1 MLENFVE
8 IFFMVGGPTEATPL
22 DIAYFWIEDPS
33 RNRLA
38 LNGISAKNLTRFFE
52 KKKKKFTFFFP
63 LNFIFVLKSSETYAK
78 KILSSALF
86 KGGRGGGSKIGTNPR
101 S

>member
-8 IFFMVGGPTEATPL
+8 IFFYGRGPKAIQKHAVPL
-22 DIAYFWIEDPS
+22 DTACFWIEDPS

-38 LNGISAKNLTRFFE
+38 LNGISAINITRFFE
-52 KKKKKFTFFFP
+52 KNEKNIFFNFFFP
-63 LNFIFVLKSSETYAK
+63 LNFFLVLKSSETYAK

-86 KGGRGGGSKIGTNPR
+86 DGGGEGGEA
-101 S
+101 